1 MTIIHFKVIYPVN
14 YHLIILNN
22 SKILNIK
29 IHFKIYK
36 ALIHSYI
43 KLLNKLKYKL
53 LNIL

>member
-1 MTIIHFKVIYPVN
+1 MIIIHFKVIYQVN
-14 YHLIILNN
+14 YHLIIHNN

-36 ALIHSYI
+36 VLIHSYI
-43 KLLNKLKYKL
+43 KHLNKLKYKH